1 MTWKHNIPKL
11 MGCSNRVTKMEF
23 LAVNATL
30 KKKKGIKN
38 DLLVYLKLEKEQS
51 LILTEGNNKD

>member
-1 MTWKHNIPKL
+1 